1 MVDPALLHL
10 DPWGVGG
17 YLGGD
22 GASGFLTGV
31 VVGVLLGVAISAV
44 GAPLLG
50 AVRARRA
57 RRRQDREDERLL
69 RAFRELSARREPGV
83 PVAVHEVREMA
94 KASGLEGGLD
104 RLLRKGH
111 IVEHPGRWDWFTIT
125 EEGRRAATG
134 PRPRGR
140 GAFGG

>member
-1 MVDPALLHL
+1 MEWP
-10 DPWGVGG
+10 G

-22 GASGFLTGV
+22 AASGFFAGLA
-31 VVGVLLGVAISAV
+31 VGVLLGLAVSAI

-57 RRRQDREDERLL
+57 RRRQDREDERVL

-83 PVAVHEVREMA
+83 PVAVHEVRELA
-94 KASGLEGGLD
+94 KVPDLDGGLD
-104 RLLRKGH
+104 RLLREGH
-111 IVEHPGRWDWFTIT
+111 IVEHPGRWDWFAIT